1 MTDNVRLDGKV
12 AIVTGSGRGLG
23 QAIKEADLFRSG
35 KPIKFG
41 KYTIR
46 DFGTSRRD
54 SAPRAISSFFSN
66 SSNIVASKV
75 APAVGILTYREYL
88 YKFGLLSKIEAF
100 PDSIPLIPQPFR
112 TVNLTLVRGPIA
124 SLPPGPRCK
133 APGIV

>member
-54 SAPRAISSFFSN
+54 SAPRKISSFL
-66 SSNIVASKV
+66 V
-75 APAVGILTYREYL
+75 IL
-88 YKFGLLSKIEAF
+88 
-100 PDSIPLIPQPFR
+100 
-112 TVNLTLVRGPIA
+112 LTLSRLRSHPPLAFQPIENIYINLNYLVKLKHFQIQ
-124 SLPPGPRCK
+124 SL
-133 APGIV
+133 